1 MLILGP
7 LSGPGWGMALFVAG
21 GIGIGIGLGL
31 GMGLVTSNVL
41 VSTFRQSY
49 CPPELFGR
57 ITASTAVLN
66 YGAIPLGALL
76 GGALGQTLGVRETL
90 WIMAG
95 LQVASI
101 AVLLFSPLRTLRDF
115 PTAAARP
122 PLRPGHVHQHR
133 TAA

>member
-7 LSGPGWGMALFVAG
+7 LSGPGWGLALFVVG
-21 GIGIGIGLGL
+21 GIGLGA
-31 GMGLVTSNVL
+31 GVVTSNVL
-41 VSTFRQSY
+41 SSTFRQRY

-115 PTAAARP
+115 PAAAARP